1 MPAGLGTRRMRS
13 DGRAGSIGKRG
24 RAARLAR
31 AAKKTTPRGT
41 VGTCDAYYRNSPLSA
56 GMGICSTLPVP
67 PVLWA
72 QRKNVVYVK
81 VALEDC
87 KNPTINLTA
96 DSLHFKGTGGVDAKP
111 HEVTLRFLHSI
122 KPEESKYVVRPR
134 GTEFVLAKAEEGPF
148 WKRLL
153 QGDAKHHW
161 LKVDFNKW
169 VDEDDSGD
177 ELGAG
182 GGDFEEMMRS
192 MGGLGDDDTPDLVRG
207 ALFVSSVCLGVGCH
221 LVTSL
226 RATQVLA

>member
-1 MPAGLGTRRMRS
+1 MNGGRCGQHKSKQNSLHTGLGLVPTSFIRRLDTAVAPCSAAGLS
-13 DGRAGSIGKRG
+13 KGS
-24 RAARLAR
+24 
-31 AAKKTTPRGT
+31 
-41 VGTCDAYYRNSPLSA
+41 
-56 GMGICSTLPVP
+56 LPVP

-87 KNPTINLTA
+87 KNPAINITA
-96 DSLHFKGTGGVDAKP
+96 DSLHFKGTGGAESKP
-111 HEVTLRFLHSI
+111 HEVMLRFLHPI
-122 KPEESKYVVRPR
+122 KPEESRYVVRPR

-153 QGDAKHHW
+153 QDDVKHHW

-192 MGGLGDDDTPDLVRG
+192 MGGLGDDDTPDMVDL
-207 ALFVSSVCLGVGCH
+207 LHFLC
-221 LVTSL
+221 
-226 RATQVLA
+226 VLAESSGSPLTKAMGSMPACVLPL

>member
-1 MPAGLGTRRMRS
+1 MLPPCLQGQSR
-13 DGRAGSIGKRG
+13 
-24 RAARLAR
+24 
-31 AAKKTTPRGT
+31 
-41 VGTCDAYYRNSPLSA
+41 
-56 GMGICSTLPVP
+56 LPVP

-96 DSLHFKGTGGVDAKP
+96 DSLHFKGMGGPDSKP
-111 HEVTLRFLHSI
+111 HEVTLRFLHPI
-122 KPEESKYVVRPR
+122 KPEESRYVVRPR

-153 QGDAKHHW
+153 QDDAKHHW

-192 MGGLGDDDTPDLVRG
+192 MGGLGDDDTPDMEQTGDSDDEEIPDLE
-207 ALFVSSVCLGVGCH
+207 SS
-221 LVTSL
+221 SNNKE
-226 RATQVLA
+226 